1 MKVGGVMDFNFD
13 KETPYSSEDAYDDL
27 EKIREQ
33 LHEARKKITKNK
45 LSKTEID
52 IEIKIDI
59 PSE

>member
-13 KETPYSSEDAYDDL
+13 KEAPYSSEDAYDDL